1 MVKKMTISV
10 PDELHEKAE
19 TWRNELNFSRLFQD
33 ALAKAVATK
42 EAFNAALKGEKEEM
56 AAIAGRLYVER
67 EESHANRADAGM
79 KDGVDWAKTAHYEDL
94 LWLSEIEF
102 IGDPRNR
109 ENEAVVDYF
118 TQLATDFPI
127 FEDGALLEEYAEAW
141 REGVQA
147 FWNEIQPLIDKV

>member
-1 MVKKMTISV
+1 
-10 PDELHEKAE
+10 
-19 TWRNELNFSRLFQD
+19 
-33 ALAKAVATK
+33 
-42 EAFNAALKGEKEEM
+42 LKGEKDEM

-67 EESHANRADAGM
+67 EEAHADRADAGM

-118 TQLATDFPI
+118 TQLVADFPI
-127 FEDGALLEEYAEAW
+127 FEDGALLEEYSEAW

-147 FWNEIQPLIDKV
+147 FWNEIQPLIDKA